1 MLLILLGVSIS
12 GCVAT
17 EETITI
23 EPEKQWIEDEEEV
36 IELVE
41 EGICGD
47 LDGDGELDCPL
58 SGYTPGT
65 NPWWCN
71 STGIGGH
78 HVDLAYDG
86 MEKSPLSEEECELLT
101 AEFQDAIEWT
111 SQWPTLGD
119 AEEAGYHMTVGYTN
133 GMGTHHAMLGEF
145 RMSDDDFNAAIPHFR
160 GTSLDSEFH
169 HSRPEFLR

>member
-1 MLLILLGVSIS
+1 MEGRVISVLLILLGVSIS

-111 SQWPTLGD
+111 SQWPTLG
-119 AEEAGYHMTVGYTN
+119 
-133 GMGTHHAMLGEF
+133 L
-145 RMSDDDFNAAIPHFR
+145 
-160 GTSLDSEFH
+160 SLIH
-169 HSRPEFLR
+169 I